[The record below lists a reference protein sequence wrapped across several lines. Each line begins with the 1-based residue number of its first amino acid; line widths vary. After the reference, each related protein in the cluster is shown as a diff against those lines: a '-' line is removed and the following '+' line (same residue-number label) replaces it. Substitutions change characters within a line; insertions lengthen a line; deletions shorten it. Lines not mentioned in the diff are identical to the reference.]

1 MTGIYALIVNEK
13 FAYVGQSIN
22 IEKRLSSHMR
32 HLSEN
37 RHSCFNE
44 KTMKENI
51 KNFKSIVL
59 KECDK
64 DELNE
69 YEYKMYEEMSKK
81 YKMVNK
87 KKCGI
92 QGHRV
97 EKVIFKEGCNPDL
110 ELINGDFYIDNI
122 KIEKSDD
129 GLFCLT
135 DLVKY
140 INNNSNIDIRINEV
154 LNTNDFIDYMN
165 ALYKIKIPKERR
177 TSEYMKAF
185 GLYKV
190 IGTRENRKIFCK
202 PGILITF
209 AYKTCPQIAASVVIL
224 ITEISFGMRNDK
236 LDFI

>member
-1 MTGIYALIVNEK
+1 MTGIYALIVNNK

-22 IEKRLSSHMR
+22 IENRLKSHTR

-37 RHSCFNE
+37 RHSCFN
-44 KTMKENI
+44 KKSMKEDI
-51 KNFKSIVL
+51 KTFKSIIL

-64 DELNE
+64 TDLNKYE
-69 YEYKMYEEMSKK
+69 YEMYEKMSKK

-92 QGHRV
+92 QGHRI
-97 EKVIFKEGCNPDL
+97 ERVIFKDGCNPNL
-110 ELINGDFYIDNI
+110 ELIDGNFYIDNI

-140 INNNSNIDIRINEV
+140 INNNSNMEIRINEV

-165 ALYKIKIPKERR
+165 ALYKTKIPKERR
-177 TSEYMKAF
+177 ASEYMKAF

-190 IGTRENRKIFCK
+190 VGARENRKIFCR

-224 ITEISFGMRNDK
+224 ITEMSFGIRSDK